1 MAWERLAHTE
11 LSSAGDDIDTG
22 TFTAKQSL
30 RVLVHIQDSGT
41 CNVKMRFNGF
51 ADQSYSTKYGES
63 GANDGSSTSATFV
76 RCYEVGSGTDVQR
89 QMTFEITNISDK
101 EKHILGHTVESEST
115 GASTIPK
122 RVELAGKFDKTN
134 QQITRIQLVNDAS
147 GSFGAGS
154 YITVLGAKEPATA
167 DSITVDGGEDN
178 TVTLSDDFSS
188 DNFTN
193 VGGQSG
199 WGVSGGTMAW
209 TTHRSTTH
217 QGEYRALPS
226 TVTGDFVLRFKLTNT
241 TIAYDSSQEEYLYI
255 GLSNSNSCA
264 SNTNQ
269 NVAGMY
275 FHNYSSSDSKIQ
287 VTYRTNTSPFSG
299 TATSIDFGENT
310 TYYVEISKSD
320 DTVTLKLFSDEDYST
335 LMSGGSASS
344 TSGGASDQYTHI
356 VLMGMYHSNA
366 GSTSALG
373 TIDDIKFYN
382 GVSQVRKGFTA
393 KKNLKVQLFAE
404 GTGGTINCNM
414 TFNNNTDQAYAIRE
428 SVNGGTDTTN
438 INLTNTDNLTGTVT
452 GSIYAD
458 VDITNI
464 SDKEKLFISE
474 GMESVSGSGS
484 APERKEMVG
493 KWVKTDQQIT
503 TIKANNGGTGSYKEG
518 SQLIVWGSDGA
529 SDTTYPTLV
538 GGYIFEESDTGKH
551 FMYDGTN
558 TWTEIS

>member
-1 MAWERLAHTE
+1 MAWERLAHFA
-11 LSSAGDDIDTG
+11 LSTAGDTIDTADDTSFSG
-22 TFTAKQSL
+22 DNFTAKQSM

-63 GANDGSSTSATFV
+63 GANDGSPSTSATFI

-115 GASTIPK
+115 GASTVPK

-154 YITVLGAKEPATA
+154 YITVLGSKEPATA
-167 DSITVDGGEDN
+167 DDITV
-178 TVTLSDDFSS
+178 S
-188 DNFTN
+188 
-193 VGGQSG
+193 
-199 WGVSGGTMAW
+199 
-209 TTHRSTTH
+209 
-217 QGEYRALPS
+217 
-226 TVTGDFVLRFKLTNT
+226 
-241 TIAYDSSQEEYLYI
+241 
-255 GLSNSNSCA
+255 
-264 SNTNQ
+264 
-269 NVAGMY
+269 
-275 FHNYSSSDSKIQ
+275 
-287 VTYRTNTSPFSG
+287 
-299 TATSIDFGENT
+299 
-310 TYYVEISKSD
+310 
-320 DTVTLKLFSDEDYST
+320 
-335 LMSGGSASS
+335 
-344 TSGGASDQYTHI
+344 
-356 VLMGMYHSNA
+356 
-366 GSTSALG
+366 
-373 TIDDIKFYN
+373 
-382 GVSQVRKGFTA
+382 GFTA

-414 TFNNNTDQAYAIRE
+414 TFNNNTDQTYAIRE

-438 INLTNTDNLTGTVT
+438 INLSNTDNLTGTVT

-474 GMESVSGSGS
+474 GMESVSGSGT
-484 APERKEMVG
+484 APERKELVG